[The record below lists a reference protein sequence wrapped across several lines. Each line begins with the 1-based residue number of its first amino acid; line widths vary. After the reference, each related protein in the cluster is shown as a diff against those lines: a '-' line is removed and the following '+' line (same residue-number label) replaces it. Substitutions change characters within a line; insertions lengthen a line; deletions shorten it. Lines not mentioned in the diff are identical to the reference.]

1 MKTIRAAVDRREGE
15 LFVVVPDGDGESLH
29 VSARDYDIRIGDVL
43 DITLTEDGHI
53 LSLTKNAEETERR
66 NSSAKS
72 RLAALFAKGKKP

>member
-15 LFVVVPDGDGESLH
+15 LFVIVPDGDGESLH
-29 VSARDYDIRIGDVL
+29 LSVNEYDIRIGDVL
-43 DITLTEDGHI
+43 DLTLTEEGKI
-53 LSLTKNAEETERR
+53 VSLTKNAEETEKR